1 MVAAAEL
8 RPSARRHDAQFL
20 LERVEILARLLPQR
34 VADRRLVVV
43 RDDLVVDVAALLILA
58 LLLLARPLARIGQ
71 LRHPRDACALGN
83 GHWGN
88 GHWGIGA
95 MGRWGDGRWAMGN
108 GHRAVGIEQWALGNG
123 HGASGFEHW
132 ALGIG
137 HWALG
142 TGHWPLGNG
151 HWALGI
157 GHWGIRLTG
166 HVEHRV
172 ERLEGFVHQPV
183 EEHRLQPVP
192 ADDVAPHLEM
202 DRELV
207 RPDPVLRRI
216 LRHGAVVVRRAAD
229 ARVHDAAALLQ
240 LQGVAQQREE
250 LGVGRQRHVDQL
262 DRVRGQPAV
271 ARRHVEGDGLLHH
284 LAAALLGQGLH
295 VLVSELDPPGR
306 AVTDVPQ
313 HLRLRET
320 VEVVH
325 LARLVPI
332 LGPAARGA
340 QLGVRGQQGA

>member
-20 LERVEILARLLPQR
+20 LERVEVLARLLPQR
-34 VADRRLVVV
+34 VAHRRLVVV
-43 RDDLVVDVAALLILA
+43 GDHLVVDVAALLILA

-71 LRHPRDACALGN
+71 LRHPRDA
-83 GHWGN
+83 
-88 GHWGIGA
+88 
-95 MGRWGDGRWAMGN
+95 
-108 GHRAVGIEQWALGNG
+108 
-123 HGASGFEHW
+123 
-132 ALGIG
+132 
-137 HWALG
+137 
-142 TGHWPLGNG
+142 
-151 HWALGI
+151 
-157 GHWGIRLTG
+157 G

-172 ERLEGFVHQPV
+172 ERLEGLVHQPV

-229 ARVHDAAALLQ
+229 ARVHDAAALLE

-250 LGVGRQRHVDQL
+250 LGVGRQRHVNQL

-284 LAAALLGQGLH
+284 LSTALLGQGLH